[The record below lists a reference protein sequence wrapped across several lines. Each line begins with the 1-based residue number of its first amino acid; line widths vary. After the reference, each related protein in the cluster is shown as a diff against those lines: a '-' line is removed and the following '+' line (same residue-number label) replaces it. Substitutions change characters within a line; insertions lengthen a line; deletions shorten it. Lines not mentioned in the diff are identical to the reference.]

1 MTLDSGPS
9 VDPAPEGLATKAL
22 RLVGRLELLLM
33 LVTFIGVVGLVS
45 VQVILRYLF
54 DFGIVW
60 AQEVSQL
67 LMLVAYFFGTSY
79 VYKARQ
85 YLIIEF
91 FFDRLPERW
100 RLILYLATQ
109 ALTVAFC
116 TMLLVELIGIAP
128 GQLRM
133 KTHILHLPR
142 LYSSLPLAIAS
153 ASMAATA
160 VYYGVRVALAAR
172 PGSTGRTLAEIEDA
186 ISLFP
191 RDKVVSLS

>member
-9 VDPAPEGLATKAL
+9 VDPAPEGLAAKAL

-45 VQVILRYLF
+45 GQVFLRYVF
-54 DFGIVW
+54 NFGIVW
-60 AQEVSQL
+60 AQEISQL

-91 FFDRLPERW
+91 FFDRVPERW

-128 GQLRM
+128 AQLRM

-160 VYYGVRVALAAR
+160 VYYCVRVALEVR
-172 PGSTGRTLAEIEDA
+172 PGSTRRTLAEIEDA

-191 RDKVVSLS
+191 RDKMVSLS

>member
-9 VDPAPEGLATKAL
+9 VDPAPEGLATKVL
-22 RLVGRLELLLM
+22 RLVGRLELLLT

-191 RDKVVSLS
+191 RDKMVSLS